1 MVFRA
6 SNAYEMRQLR
16 TQSEAVP
23 EIGREFRRGDQLLI
37 RFETYA
43 LSEASLSVEAG
54 LLNRAG
60 DVMAELPVVLTSA
73 GSDFYE
79 LGLPLANLA
88 PGEYLVELTASIGLE
103 PVRQLI
109 AFRVTS

>member
-1 MVFRA
+1 
-6 SNAYEMRQLR
+6 
-16 TQSEAVP
+16 
-23 EIGREFRRGDQLLI
+23 
-37 RFETYA
+37 
-43 LSEASLSVEAG
+43 
-54 LLNRAG
+54 
-60 DVMAELPVVLTSA
+60 MAKLPVVLTSA